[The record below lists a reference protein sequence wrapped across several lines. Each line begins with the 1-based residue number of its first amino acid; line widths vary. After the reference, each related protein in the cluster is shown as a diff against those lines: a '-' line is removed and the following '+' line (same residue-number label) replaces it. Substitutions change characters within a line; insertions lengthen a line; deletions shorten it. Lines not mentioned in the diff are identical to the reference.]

1 VTDIDRSNSKVRALV
16 AGRPKGGSRKDGPLL
31 EGPPEPEQAEA
42 RAMIRWLL
50 EEGLATRDKH
60 GNTRLRSRGKAVL
73 MSLTII
79 DGQDE
84 AAYLTQSLREKITGR
99 LADNPS
105 DAELL
110 AIHNT
115 LTKAAQTIIGL
126 LTTTKRLRDER
137 SRP

>member
-1 VTDIDRSNSKVRALV
+1 MA
-16 AGRPKGGSRKDGPLL
+16 AKGGSRMAGPLL
-31 EGPPEPEQAEA
+31 EGPPEEQAEA

-50 EEGLATRDKH
+50 QEGLASRDKH
-60 GNTRLRSRGKAVL
+60 GKVRLRSKGKAVL

-84 AAYLTQSLREKITGR
+84 AAYLAQSLREKITGR
-99 LADNPS
+99 LANDPS

-115 LTKAAQTIIGL
+115 LTTAAQTIIGL
-126 LTTTKRLRDER
+126 LTTTKRLMTER